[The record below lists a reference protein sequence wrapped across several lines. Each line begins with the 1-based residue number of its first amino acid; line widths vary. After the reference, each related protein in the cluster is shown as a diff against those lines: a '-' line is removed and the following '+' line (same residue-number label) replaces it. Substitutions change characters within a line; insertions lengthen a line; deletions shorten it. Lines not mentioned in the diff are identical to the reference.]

1 MDQYIDF
8 KSGVQHHIRNK
19 FLEANGN
26 SLPEAV
32 EGATDLAAG
41 LNDFIRYCFDNFGDT
56 LKERYRCSIGILAKI
71 DSVDHPERYKSYNM
85 SSMFDVHLCAGR
97 IMAKTAIQQED
108 LPLAKIKNQ
117 VLTSLKEKQF
127 ISNHR
132 QEILYSS

>member
-1 MDQYIDF
+1 MDKYIDF

-26 SLPEAV
+26 NLPEAV
-32 EGATDLAAG
+32 EGATYLADE
-41 LNDFIRYCFDNFGDT
+41 LNDFIRYCFENFGDT

-97 IMAKTAIQQED
+97 IMAKHAIQQED
-108 LPLAKIKNQ
+108 VPLAQIENE
-117 VLTSLKEKQF
+117 VLTSLKSTQVM
-127 ISNHR
+127 SN
-132 QEILYSS
+132 QGQGT

>member
-26 SLPEAV
+26 NLPEAV
-32 EGATDLAAG
+32 EGSTYLADE

-85 SSMFDVHLCAGR
+85 SSMFTFVQDELWQNTPYNRKMCR
-97 IMAKTAIQQED
+97 
-108 LPLAKIKNQ
+108 L
-117 VLTSLKEKQF
+117 LKSKMRF
-127 ISNHR
+127 
-132 QEILYSS
+132 